1 MFRFLLHPWPFALP
15 QPRVPSADFPASPSK
30 RHSFTKT
37 PADSSRSAR
46 PTIVSSTHKARQI
59 ARRNVG
65 ARAQICAARRRHVL
79 WIRSHRARAPRSSDG
94 AFSVER
100 IEALKADEEGGATAV
115 RAEDISCEKLAYLFE
130 SDQDFKIFKIFTP
143 SPFVHETRA
152 DVRSVRGDVASPGQA
167 PQRRT
172 HKSRHPAK
180 HG

>member
-130 SDQDFKIFKIFTP
+130 SDQDKIFKIFKIFILTP
-143 SPFVHETRA
+143 KSSHLRRLFTRP
-152 DVRSVRGDVASPGQA
+152 RGRAVGAGRCCVTWPGAS
-167 PQRRT
+167 T
-172 HKSRHPAK
+172 SYS
-180 HG
+180 

>member
-1 MFRFLLHPWPFALP
+1 VFRFLLHPWPFALP

-65 ARAQICAARRRHVL
+65 ARAQICAAWRRHVL

-115 RAEDISCEKLAYLFE
+115 RAEDISCVKLACLFE
-130 SDQDFKIFKIFTP
+130 SLTHQDFTP
-143 SPFVHETRA
+143 SPFVHEHARGRA
-152 DVRSVRGDVASPGQA
+152 VRGDVASPGQA

>member
-15 QPRVPSADFPASPSK
+15 QPRVPSAYFPASPSK

-115 RAEDISCEKLAYLFE
+115 RAEDISCEKLAY
-130 SDQDFKIFKIFTP
+130 STSSNQTRDFKIFTP

-152 DVRSVRGDVASPGQA
+152 DVRSRNPWCGAGRCCVTWPGAS
-167 PQRRT
+167 T
-172 HKSRHPAK
+172 SYS
-180 HG
+180 

>member
-1 MFRFLLHPWPFALP
+1 MCFAFSCILPFALP

-65 ARAQICAARRRHVL
+65 ARAQICAAWRRHVL

-115 RAEDISCEKLAYLFE
+115 RAEDISCGELGPFRIDL
-130 SDQDFKIFKIFTP
+130 DFKIFTP
-143 SPFVHETRA
+143 FAVCSR
-152 DVRSVRGDVASPGQA
+152 DVRSRNPWCGAGRCCVTWPGAS
-167 PQRRT
+167 T
-172 HKSRHPAK
+172 SYS
-180 HG
+180 